1 MKLLT
6 IVGARPQFIK
16 AAMVSRAILRR
27 NAMSGSALITEQIL
41 HTGQHYDPDM
51 SEIFFRQLEIPE
63 PSFRLNCG
71 GMTHAEMTGTMLIE
85 IEKIL
90 LSELPDALLVYGD
103 TNSTLAGALAAAKLR
118 IPVIHVEAGLRSF
131 NQAMPDELN
140 RILTDHASSLLLY
153 PTRSALL
160 NLQREGLADRACE
173 VGDVM
178 YDAALCFGG
187 LAEQYSGVLGRF
199 NLRSGN
205 FRLATVHRAENTDDP
220 LRLAA
225 IFTALQEL
233 ASPEFPLILPLHP
246 RTRIR
251 LENAGIASQLRKT
264 PGLLLSEPLSFLD
277 MVKLEKHASCILT
290 DSGGIQKEAAFHCVP
305 CITLRNETEWDE
317 TVVSGWNHLTGA
329 DTAAIL
335 SAVREAKSPATPL
348 QAYGT
353 GDAAEKTVTAI
364 LEHFGGTN

>member
-27 NAMSGSALITEQIL
+27 NAMSGSTLITEQIL

-131 NQAMPDELN
+131 NQAMPEELN

-178 YDAALCFGG
+178 YDAALCFGFSRC
-187 LAEQYSGVLGRF
+187 ARVPASGWKMPESLRSCGKPPDCCCRSHSLF
-199 NLRSGN
+199 WIWSNLRN
-205 FRLATVHRAENTDDP
+205 M
-220 LRLAA
+220 
-225 IFTALQEL
+225 
-233 ASPEFPLILPLHP
+233 LHV
-246 RTRIR
+246 
-251 LENAGIASQLRKT
+251 
-264 PGLLLSEPLSFLD
+264 F
-277 MVKLEKHASCILT
+277 
-290 DSGGIQKEAAFHCVP
+290 
-305 CITLRNETEWDE
+305 
-317 TVVSGWNHLTGA
+317 
-329 DTAAIL
+329 
-335 SAVREAKSPATPL
+335 
-348 QAYGT
+348 
-353 GDAAEKTVTAI
+353 
-364 LEHFGGTN
+364 

>member
-131 NQAMPDELN
+131 NQAMPEELN

-160 NLQREGLADRACE
+160 NLQREGRRC
-173 VGDVM
+173 DVR
-178 YDAALCFGG
+178 CRT
-187 LAEQYSGVLGRF
+187 VLR
-199 NLRSGN
+199 
-205 FRLATVHRAENTDDP
+205 
-220 LRLAA
+220 
-225 IFTALQEL
+225 
-233 ASPEFPLILPLHP
+233 
-246 RTRIR
+246 RI
-251 LENAGIASQLRKT
+251 G
-264 PGLLLSEPLSFLD
+264 
-277 MVKLEKHASCILT
+277 
-290 DSGGIQKEAAFHCVP
+290 
-305 CITLRNETEWDE
+305 
-317 TVVSGWNHLTGA
+317 
-329 DTAAIL
+329 
-335 SAVREAKSPATPL
+335 
-348 QAYGT
+348 
-353 GDAAEKTVTAI
+353 
-364 LEHFGGTN
+364 

>member
-1 MKLLT
+1 M
-6 IVGARPQFIK
+6 
-16 AAMVSRAILRR
+16 AIPTRLW
-27 NAMSGSALITEQIL
+27 
-41 HTGQHYDPDM
+41 
-51 SEIFFRQLEIPE
+51 PE
-63 PSFRLNCG
+63 RW
-71 GMTHAEMTGTMLIE
+71 
-85 IEKIL
+85 
-90 LSELPDALLVYGD
+90 
-103 TNSTLAGALAAAKLR
+103 AAAKLR

-131 NQAMPDELN
+131 NQAMPEELN

-251 LENAGIASQLRKT
+251 LENARNRFAVAENPRIAAVGATL
-264 PGLLLSEPLSFLD
+264 F
-277 MVKLEKHASCILT
+277 
-290 DSGGIQKEAAFHCVP
+290 SG
-305 CITLRNETEWDE
+305 
-317 TVVSGWNHLTGA
+317 
-329 DTAAIL
+329 
-335 SAVREAKSPATPL
+335 
-348 QAYGT
+348 YGQT
-353 GDAAEKTVTAI
+353 
-364 LEHFGGTN
+364 